1 MSIIAYC
8 RTSTKGQCLE
18 YQRKEIKEYLGES
31 VSVDKWV
38 EEQLS
43 AKKNLNKK

>member
-18 YQRKEIKEYLGES
+18 YQRKEIEDIERGRYTH
-31 VSVDKWV
+31 
-38 EEQLS
+38 
-43 AKKNLNKK
+43 NK